1 MNTLDLGRASQDREL
16 RDDELGA
23 VSGGN
28 EGYPGLPLGSNINV
42 FGLSLWDTSAPP
54 AIYRD
59 RENAFNAGN
68 PPPPRPRWQ
77 DGSRNLMPL
86 CVRGS
91 GSA

>member
-28 EGYPGLPLGSNINV
+28 QGYPGLPLGSNINV
-42 FGLSLWDTSAPP
+42 FGLSLWDYVGATGHTGTGKP
-54 AIYRD
+54 
-59 RENAFNAGN
+59 FNAGN
-68 PPPPRPRWQ
+68 PPPPARVRQ

>member
-42 FGLSLWDTSAPP
+42 FGFEPVGLRW
-54 AIYRD
+54 RH
-59 RENAFNAGN
+59 
-68 PPPPRPRWQ
+68 RPSTGTGRTLNRGEHATLRLRW
-77 DGSRNLMPL
+77 
-86 CVRGS
+86 
-91 GSA
+91 

>member
-42 FGLSLWDTSAPP
+42 SRWGLSLWDYVGATGHLPGP
-54 AIYRD
+54 GER
-59 RENAFNAGN
+59 F
-68 PPPPRPRWQ
+68 
-77 DGSRNLMPL
+77 
-86 CVRGS
+86 
-91 GSA
+91 